1 MPRMTLPPV
10 SSPHL
15 GVSSAVSPAMAATG
29 RAFPPNLG
37 PSLGSGPGQAPGVG
51 TAAVQ
56 TLVRGRSGGPVLRNP
71 AFATASARDPANSAL
86 AQSTFAGR
94 FAHSAFF
101 HAGDRHRHRWF
112 PVIGFVGPLFWP
124 FAYDDFFDYTFAP
137 YAYDTF
143 WPYAY
148 DEVFDGIY
156 GPIAA
161 GNPVLTPG
169 PEPTVGRTAYVYGDE
184 TGAWISP
191 AAHAAEAAPV
201 AGSNAPI
208 CSGQT
213 GALPVAIE
221 RLAQFLGPNQEQQ
234 VLLDG
239 LKGANMEALNI
250 LQAACPSD
258 LPSTP
263 PGRLAAMRIRV
274 EAMLAAART
283 IEPALLNFYR
293 SLSDEQKQRLNVL
306 DAATRGTEQPQPD
319 PTQLCGAGPQI
330 TRLPIADV
338 GRMLR
343 LGDAQNTGLNELDD
357 ALNQAREIL
366 KSNCP
371 NEPTLTPTARL
382 SQVERR
388 LEAVLQ
394 MLDKVQPALMNFYGS
409 LDDEQKAGFNR
420 LSLRAP

>member
-1 MPRMTLPPV
+1 MALPQV
-10 SSPHL
+10 SLPHV
-15 GVSSAVSPAMAATG
+15 GTPGAVSPSIAAAA

-37 PSLGSGPGQAPGVG
+37 PSFGNGPSPALGGIGNGSAQA
-51 TAAVQ
+51 
-56 TLVRGRSGGPVLRNP
+56 LVRGRNGGPVLRNP
-71 AFATASARDPANSAL
+71 SFANASTRDPANAAL

-94 FAHSAFF
+94 FARSAFI
-101 HAGDRHRHRWF
+101 HGGDPRRHRWF

-161 GNPVLTPG
+161 DNSVLAPG
-169 PEPTVGRTAYVYGDE
+169 PDDTVGKTSYVYGDG
-184 TGAWISP
+184 TGAWIAP
-191 AAHAAEAAPV
+191 AAHSAEASPL
-201 AGSNAPI
+201 AGSKAPI

-213 GALPVAIE
+213 GALPVAIGQV
-221 RLAQFLGPNQEQQ
+221 AQFLSPNPDQQ
-234 VLLDG
+234 ALLDG
-239 LKGANMEALNI
+239 LNAANIEALGI
-250 LQAACPSD
+250 LQAACPSN

-263 PGRLAAMRIRV
+263 PGRLAAMRVRV
-274 EAMLAAART
+274 EAMLHAART
-283 IEPALLNFYR
+283 IEPALLNFYQ
-293 SLSDEQKQRLNVL
+293 SLSDEQKQRLNLL
-306 DAATRGTEQPQPD
+306 DVARRGTSEAPQPD
-319 PTQLCGAGPQI
+319 PAQICGVGPQI
-330 TRLPIADV
+330 TRLPIADI
-338 GRMLR
+338 GRMLH
-343 LGDAQNTGLNELDD
+343 LGDAQNTSLNELDD
-357 ALNQAREIL
+357 ALNKARDLL

-382 SQVERR
+382 SQMERR
-388 LEAVLQ
+388 FEAILQ
-394 MLDKVQPALMNFYGS
+394 MLDKVQPALMSFYGS